1 MATTYTSSGPEA
13 VGYGGG
19 EGVVLGQS
27 ATDKVGFYGTTP
39 AAQRA
44 SSAQAEF
51 TITIGTSETCWGFKT
66 SDQFNAFV
74 LQLREIENTL
84 TALGLWKGG
93 A

>member
-1 MATTYTSSGPEA
+1 MAVQQVTVNSEDGAT
-13 VGYGGG
+13 
-19 EGVVLGQS
+19 LGAA
-27 ATDKVGFYGTTP
+27 ATDLISFYGTAP
-39 AAQRA
+39 SAQRA

-84 TALGLWKGG
+84 TALGLWKG
-93 A
+93 AA

>member
-1 MATTYTSSGPEA
+1 MAVQQVTVNSE
-13 VGYGGG
+13 
-19 EGVVLGQS
+19 EGATFGAT
-27 ATDKVGFYGTTP
+27 ATDLISFYGATP
-39 AAQRA
+39 AVQRA

-74 LQLREIENTL
+74 AQIREIENTL